1 MIVEKNRYLI
11 KAKICIGNFYDAPV
25 EDVFVELREPDTREL
40 YAMQKK
46 ISGIADPGERQR
58 AFMLGMI
65 DLLPL
70 VIVTHNLY
78 ASEGIPYKNDDVVE
92 LILAK
97 IDLFQYVVTEYYS
110 KVLSFI
116 MPSTESREPK
126 ATEEAKTV

>member
-1 MIVEKNRYLI
+1 
-11 KAKICIGNFYDAPV
+11 
-25 EDVFVELREPDTREL
+25 
-40 YAMQKK
+40 
-46 ISGIADPGERQR
+46 
-58 AFMLGMI
+58 
-65 DLLPL
+65 
-70 VIVTHNLY
+70 
-78 ASEGIPYKNDDVVE
+78 VVE